1 MRNTIIGLIVGA
13 VLGVILG
20 ATVIA
25 PRLDRDGAGV
35 RNAEQAPPPTAA
47 EMVKQMPRALVAQP
61 DVSMRMA
68 SSFPLDTPIAGVLA
82 RRIDSRIW
90 EMSHGKIEIRP
101 YALAANGPA
110 THFVKAVGSG
120 AIDAAFTTPSVD
132 SSEIPAL
139 QIFNG
144 VPFGPS
150 TEEFLAW
157 LDLGGGRELLD
168 QINHARNVHGVICG
182 VLPAPAFGWFRRELQ
197 TPQDLKDLRMYVNG
211 LPAKVLAQLGVIVID
226 LSPGDLMLA
235 LEQGAIDALSYG
247 SPVIDQRMEFSTWLK
262 NYYPEVWNRSTTP
275 LELLINL
282 KAWDALTASQKA
294 QIETLCGDNVRYSL
308 SEGEAS
314 QFQALKTLVGQGVRL
329 QRLSPGLRDALERA
343 WQQVL
348 QQETSDDSEFGRVWQ
363 SLAGFRGEFEV
374 WQELGRP

>member
-68 SSFPLDTPIAGVLA
+68 SSFPLDTPIAGALA

-132 SSEIPAL
+132 SSK
-139 QIFNG
+139 
-144 VPFGPS
+144 S
-150 TEEFLAW
+150 
-157 LDLGGGRELLD
+157 
-168 QINHARNVHGVICG
+168 
-182 VLPAPAFGWFRRELQ
+182 
-197 TPQDLKDLRMYVNG
+197 
-211 LPAKVLAQLGVIVID
+211 
-226 LSPGDLMLA
+226 
-235 LEQGAIDALSYG
+235 
-247 SPVIDQRMEFSTWLK
+247 QRCKSSMEF
-262 NYYPEVWNRSTTP
+262 RSARAPRSSWRGWISAAVANFSIRSIMRGTC
-275 LELLINL
+275 
-282 KAWDALTASQKA
+282 TA
-294 QIETLCGDNVRYSL
+294 
-308 SEGEAS
+308 
-314 QFQALKTLVGQGVRL
+314 
-329 QRLSPGLRDALERA
+329 
-343 WQQVL
+343 
-348 QQETSDDSEFGRVWQ
+348 
-363 SLAGFRGEFEV
+363 
-374 WQELGRP
+374 